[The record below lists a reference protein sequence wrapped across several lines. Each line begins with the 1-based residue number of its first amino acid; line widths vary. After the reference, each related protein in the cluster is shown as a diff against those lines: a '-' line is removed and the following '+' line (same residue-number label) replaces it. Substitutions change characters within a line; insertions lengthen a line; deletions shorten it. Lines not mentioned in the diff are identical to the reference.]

1 MKSTNRGFG
10 RKRASAIAVAIASA
24 ALCATALTSSAQ
36 TPLSPLH
43 RWSFT
48 TDGTDSVGGATA
60 TLVGTAD
67 FSGGELQ
74 LPGGGTFANYASIS
88 ISNTLSTNV
97 SLTVETWFTM
107 TALQNWSKVW
117 MFGHDAEETAL
128 SYINLT
134 PRRGDNTFPKID
146 FNTATGNEISATAT
160 SPLVEYQQYYAV
172 TVYDAANNTASLY
185 IDGNLIASV
194 SMGGGNITQLNAD
207 TMRLGGG
214 FHFADPDLSGSINE
228 MRIYG
233 GALGNLQIAVN
244 ALNGPDTLDT
254 AITVNSIAFD
264 VTSRNVSIGDLQDT
278 TITFNTATYGSI
290 TVTNSSDVTY
300 EVSNPSILAVSANG
314 RVSALSPGV
323 ATVTAKR
330 GSLASSKTITVADV
344 ALALEHRYSFNDSD
358 GTVAVDSVNPAWNG
372 VLMNS
377 ASIVNNELVLP
388 GGTYSSD
395 PAASYVDLPNGILTN
410 LNSITIE
417 TWVTDNESTNWARI
431 CDFGNSVGGEDYS
444 DGGEG
449 QSYLILVARNNNGAL
464 YSEITQ
470 TGSATPA
477 NQTLAWANSALPIGT
492 KTHVAYSIDALSTTA
507 RLYVNGAEVD
517 MKTNMTVRP
526 RNLGNTVNNWLGRAQ
541 FNDPTFNGTI
551 DEFRI
556 WNRAL
561 GKAHMLA
568 STIVGPDFVLTNG
581 TPQSMQVTVPS
592 ASMTGGSTQQAA
604 IIANFAQTNGL
615 TITAAAS
622 SWSSSDT
629 NVLIVDSKGLITAVG
644 AGSATVSA
652 IVDGATATS
661 SAITIAVVQ
670 PTITTQPVSLT
681 RYAGSLAKFSVA
693 GLGGELKYQW
703 KKNGAS
709 LANETNSTLVIDGV
723 ALADNGAVFTAEV
736 SNAAGKAVS
745 EGATLT
751 VQALNPAHRWS
762 FTTDGTDSIGGV
774 TCVTSGAA
782 TIADG
787 SLRLSGGTSRE
798 NSGNIAGI
806 TNTLNASESLTIE
819 GWMTMSQFQ
828 NWAKGWMFGNS
839 SSPYAYID
847 FTPRAGDRNLP
858 SMSLD
863 VGPTDE
869 VNTRAGTNPEVWV
882 LDKEYY
888 IACVYDATRDTM
900 YMYID
905 GVLADSASMGG
916 RRPNQMNASEAWL
929 GSAVGFGD
937 PDFNGS
943 FNEIRVW
950 PGPITAAQV
959 AADFAAGPDKI
970 GTVAS
975 VSMTISRS
983 GANVTLT
990 WPNGTLQ
997 TTPAIGASWTDV
1009 TGITSPY
1016 TVPATNSQS
1025 FFRVRQ

>member
-1 MKSTNRGFG
+1 MKKLNRGRG
-10 RKRASAIAVAIASA
+10 QRCASAIAQVIAGA
-24 ALCATALTSSAQ
+24 ALCATALTTNAQ

-48 TDGTDSVGGATA
+48 TDGTDSVGGVTA
-60 TLVGTAD
+60 TLVGTAS
-67 FSGGELQ
+67 FAGGELQ

-97 SLTVETWFTM
+97 SLTVESWFTM
-107 TALQNWSKVW
+107 TTLQNWAKAW
-117 MFGHDAEETAL
+117 MFGHDAEETEL

-134 PRRGDNTFPKID
+134 PRRGDSTFPKID
-146 FNTATGNEISATAT
+146 FNTATGNELNATAT
-160 SPLVEYQQYYAV
+160 SALVEYQQYYTVA
-172 TVYDAANNTASLY
+172 VYDAANNTASLY
-185 IDGNLIASV
+185 IDGALVASA

-207 TMRLGGG
+207 NMRLGGG
-214 FHFADPDLSGSINE
+214 FHFADPDLMGSINE

-233 GALGNLQIAVN
+233 GALGNLQIAIN

-254 AITVNSIAFD
+254 AIAINSIAFD
-264 VTSRNVSIGDLQDT
+264 ITSPSVSIGDLQDT
-278 TITFNTATYGSI
+278 TITFNTASYGAI
-290 TVTNSSDVTY
+290 VATNSTDVTY
-300 EVSNPSILAVSANG
+300 EVSKPSILSVSANG
-314 RVSALSPGV
+314 RISALSPGV

-330 GSLASSKTITVADV
+330 GNLSSSKTITVADV
-344 ALALEHRYSFNDSD
+344 TLALEHRYSFSDGD

-377 ASIVNNELVLP
+377 ASIGNNEVVLP
-388 GGTYSSD
+388 GGAYSSD

-417 TWVTDNESTNWARI
+417 TWVTDNEGNNWARI
-431 CDFGNSVGGEDYS
+431 CDFGNSVGGEDFS

-449 QSYLILVARNNNGAL
+449 QSYLIMVARNGGGTL

-477 NQTLAWANSALPIGT
+477 NQTLAWANTPLPIGA

-517 MKTNMTVRP
+517 VETNMTIRP
-526 RNLGNTVNNWLGRAQ
+526 KNLGVTVNNWLGRAQ
-541 FNDPTFNGTI
+541 FNDPTFNGAI

-561 GKAHMLA
+561 SKAHMVA
-568 STIVGPDFVLTNG
+568 SAIVGPDFVLTNG
-581 TPQSMQVTVPS
+581 TPQSMQVSVPS
-592 ASMTGGSTQQAA
+592 ATMTGGSTQQASV
-604 IIANFAQTNGL
+604 IANFAQTNGL
-615 TITAAAS
+615 TITAAVSA
-622 SWSSSDT
+622 WSSSDT
-629 NVLIVDSKGLITAVG
+629 NVLSVDANGLITAVG
-644 AGSATVSA
+644 AGSTTVNA

-670 PTITTQPVSLT
+670 PTITTQPASLT
-681 RYAGSLAKFSVA
+681 RYAGSMAKFSVA

-703 KKNGAS
+703 KKNGTS
-709 LANETNSTLVIDGV
+709 MANETNSTLIIDGV
-723 ALADNGAVFTAEV
+723 TLADNGAVFTAEV

-745 EGATLT
+745 NGATLT
-751 VQALNPAHRWS
+751 VQALTPAHRWS
-762 FTTDGTDSIGGV
+762 FTTDGTDSIGSV
-774 TCVTSGAA
+774 TCEIAGTAA
-782 TIADG
+782 IADG
-787 SLRLSGGTSRE
+787 SLRLLGGTSRE

-828 NWAKGWMFGNS
+828 GWSKGWMFGNS
-839 SSPYAYID
+839 TDPYSYID

-858 SMSLD
+858 SMSID

-869 VNTRAGTNPEVWV
+869 ANTRANNNPEVWV

-888 IACVYDATRDTM
+888 VACVYDSTRDTM

-916 RRPNQMNASEAWL
+916 RRPNQLNASEAWI

-937 PDFNGS
+937 ADFNGS
-943 FNEIRVW
+943 FNELRIW
-950 PGPITAAQV
+950 PGPITAAQI

-975 VSMTISRS
+975 VSMAINRS

-997 TTPAIGASWTDV
+997 TTPAMGGSWTDV
-1009 TGITSPY
+1009 SGVTSPY
-1016 TVPATNSQS
+1016 TVPATNSQA
-1025 FFRVRQ
+1025 FFRIRQ